1 MWNFIVP
8 AIVGAGISMLQN
20 RDPIQGA
27 IVGGATG
34 GLLGGG
40 FEGFGSALSSGGAS
54 GVANT
59 TTPVLGG
66 LSMQG
71 ATSAIPGSFSAV
83 VPSTTASGLTTSLP
97 ATDPN
102 ITSGI
107 LSGTGDQVSMALS
120 PNNIGMNGVTSQ
132 LNTGA
137 TTTGIDLG
145 SGLTSSTMN
154 QATMPSFMTSQPT
167 QPVYTGP
174 RSMMDTGGGMYQIGG
189 VSAPIPVAESGTSG
203 YVYSPEELDELDTT
217 SIVDAIDDV
226 EEETVMDKITDTTGL
241 EKRDLTLLGIN
252 QFAQLGDVKENRP
265 GIVQLPDVRK
275 EEPKIGKPLVTN
287 VARNK
292 VRPIFY
298 QT

>member
-27 IVGGATG
+27 LIGGATG

-71 ATSAIPGSFSAV
+71 ATTAIPGSFSAV

-107 LSGTGDQVSMALS
+107 LSGTGDNVSMALS
-120 PNNIGMNGVTSQ
+120 PNNIGMNNVTSQ

-137 TTTGIDLG
+137 TSAGLDLG
-145 SGLTSSTMN
+145 SGVASNTMN
-154 QATMPSFMTSQPT
+154 QRFTPSVMTT
-167 QPVYTGP
+167 EGA
-174 RSMMDTGGGMYQIGG
+174 RG
-189 VSAPIPVAESGTSG
+189 IPVDQAVDQSTFGG
-203 YVYSPEELDELDTT
+203 YQYTPEELDELDITP
-217 SIVDAIDDV
+217 IEDV
-226 EEETVMDKITDTTGL
+226 EDQTVMEKITDTTGL
-241 EKRDLTLLGIN
+241 EKKDLTLLGIN
-252 QFAQLGDVKENRP
+252 QFAQLGDVKENKP
-265 GIVQLPDVRK
+265 GIVQLPDIKK
-275 EEPKIGKPLVTN
+275 EEPKLGKPLVTN
-287 VARNK
+287 VAQRR
-292 VRPIFY
+292 VRPTFY
-298 QT
+298 SV